1 MVNNPNNKKFL
12 EKLKIFLKSLTKEFF
27 IGAFITFLVGLI
39 IRYYI
44 NDIFNIDVFKEY
56 MNIMSICYYSF
67 MALFSKF
74 SKDFIAECFVV
85 FIEVNVLFMN
95 ESGANQVGGNPN
107 PVGNNPGVGNPNPVW
122 NNPGGGNPQQ
132 LRANKTNGPIQV
144 NDPNN
149 HNFQSNPNGINQ
161 PLLSNIA
168 RYLDFQRS
176 IGLTSLSR
184 YTFTPDQEKNDIN
197 FFIT

>member
-1 MVNNPNNKKFL
+1 MGNNPNPNNKKFW
-12 EKLKIFLKSLTKEFF
+12 EKLKRFLKTLTKEFF

-39 IRYYI
+39 LRYYI

-56 MNIMSICYYSF
+56 VNIVSICYYSF

-74 SKDFIAECFVV
+74 SKDFLAECFVV
-85 FIEVNVLFMN
+85 FIEENVLYMN

-107 PVGNNPGVGNPNPVW
+107 PVGNNPGEGNPNPVGNNPGVGNPNPVGNNPGGGNPNLVG

-149 HNFQSNPNGINQ
+149 QNFQYNPNGTNQ
-161 PLLSNIA
+161 PILSNVA
-168 RYLDFQRS
+168 
-176 IGLTSLSR
+176 
-184 YTFTPDQEKNDIN
+184 
-197 FFIT
+197 